1 MHEQLSI
8 IHIACLPFP
17 FFWSSRPFARTC
29 TISLFDPVHPPSILL
44 PEYIHSLKPVT
55 MVNLPSP
62 KDAASKSGE
71 VLSGSSKEY
80 KKESTA
86 ARVLGAGAHIVSWN
100 KHEHTIDSKQVP
112 PVLPSSPSS
121 TLSTP
126 SPNVS

>member
-8 IHIACLPFP
+8 IHIACVPAFSLLLVV
-17 FFWSSRPFARTC
+17 SSFRSHLYRLLVRPRT
-29 TISLFDPVHPPSILL
+29 SPSILF
-44 PEYIHSLKPVT
+44 PEYIHSLNLVT

-86 ARVLGAGAHIVSWN
+86 ARVLGAGAHIVPR
-100 KHEHTIDSKQVP
+100 T
-112 PVLPSSPSS
+112 S
-121 TLSTP
+121 TNIQLT
-126 SPNVS
+126 